1 MGMTID
7 EAIRLNE
14 EHAHLEEKNGYQHF
28 AKALRLGTEAL
39 KAVKRGRSD
48 FDPDE
53 YSLLPGETE
62 D

>member
-1 MGMTID
+1 MNID
-7 EAIRLNE
+7 QAIAYLKADLLKPSSSANAE
-14 EHAHLEEKNGYQHF
+14 FEK
-28 AKALRLGTEAL
+28 AERLGLEAL